1 MKIIEHLNRL
11 DSLIVENTAPPATS
25 KLRNYLSAI
34 IEQAETEGD
43 LPDAVARKDAEHA
56 QTVAALQAE
65 NAKLKKKLA
74 EDSSCEDFKKEED
87 NYLALLRGKM
97 LNHKVKGR

>member
-1 MKIIEHLNRL
+1 MKIMEHLNRL
-11 DSLIVENTAPPATS
+11 DNLIVENTAPPTTS

-43 LPDAVARKDAEHA
+43 LPDAMARKDAEHA

-65 NAKLKKKLA
+65 NAMLKKKVA
-74 EDSSCEDFKKEED
+74 EDSFWEDLKKEEE
-87 NYLALLRGKM
+87 NYQAILRSKM
-97 LNHKVKGR
+97 LNHNV

>member
-1 MKIIEHLNRL
+1 MEHLNRL
-11 DSLIVENTAPPATS
+11 DNLIVENTAPPTTS

-43 LPDAVARKDAEHA
+43 LPDAMARKDAEHA

-65 NAKLKKKLA
+65 NAMLKKKVA
-74 EDSSCEDFKKEED
+74 EDSFWEDLKKEEE
-87 NYLALLRGKM
+87 NYQAILRSKM
-97 LNHKVKGR
+97 LNHNV